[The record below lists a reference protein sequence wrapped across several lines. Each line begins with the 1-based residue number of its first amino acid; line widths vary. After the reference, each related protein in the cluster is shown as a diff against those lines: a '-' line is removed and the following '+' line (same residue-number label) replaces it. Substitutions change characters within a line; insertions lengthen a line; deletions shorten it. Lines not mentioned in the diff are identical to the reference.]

1 MVQQMSSFVMIESH
15 FGSALYKRKKSLNLI
30 SEDVLLIGEALW
42 CVHGK
47 VTEEKFQWS
56 SVPNE
61 TVTTL
66 LEKCTA
72 VPVDKNS
79 T

>member
-47 VTEEKFQWS
+47 VTEEKFQ
-56 SVPNE
+56 
-61 TVTTL
+61 
-66 LEKCTA
+66 
-72 VPVDKNS
+72 
-79 T
+79 